1 MDRTLARFCSVNAP
15 CSTRM
20 RPRCPP
26 ERCCVWIALSSCS
39 RVTIFSSKRI
49 CPSDSV
55 RALARC
61 PLALGAAPLD
71 GGVVGVVWGRTD
83 ARSPARSLVAGGWGL
98 SVVGGSLA
106 AGSVGGSAVDVSAAG
121 GGSTFGG
128 GGAADAGGCL
138 TGGGGTGAGGSP
150 FGAAGGGT
158 RQAGGL
164 RPPPPPAPPG
174 GRWPTP

>member
-61 PLALGAAPLD
+61 PLALGAAAL
-71 GGVVGVVWGRTD
+71 GGGVGVVWGRTD

-106 AGSVGGSAVDVSAAG
+106 AGSVGGSAGDVVPRG
-121 GGSTFGG
+121 GGLHFGG
-128 GGAADAGGCL
+128 RGARGWGGCL
-138 TGGGGTGAGGSP
+138 TGGGGTGAGGAP
-150 FGAAGGGT
+150 IGGA
-158 RQAGGL
+158 RS
-164 RPPPPPAPPG
+164 
-174 GRWPTP
+174 